1 MGGEQGWRQRDL
13 LESYCNNL
21 EQEMTGVWTRV
32 MAVGEEEEGR
42 FGIYFEVRAGAR

>member
-1 MGGEQGWRQRDL
+1 MEAERSVGKLLQQPGTRDD
-13 LESYCNNL
+13 
-21 EQEMTGVWTRV
+21 GVWTRV